1 MFMDSHFI
9 ILGSSKFHYKR
20 FGKGANWVFSFH
32 GYGEEGERFDIL
44 EPFLAEQFTLIA
56 IDIPFH
62 GKTEW
67 NGDLLFKADELIQL
81 MNQIIGDEHKDF
93 ALLGYSMGGRI
104 AMKLFEL
111 MPHRIS
117 KMVLV
122 APDGLHQNK
131 WQWFVTKTKLGN
143 RLFKYTM
150 YNPNWIFNFIGFA
163 KRFNLMNK
171 SIIKFI
177 HYYLDDPVERA
188 NLYKIWTTT
197 RQYRPNLR
205 LVKKLVTSHKVPMNI
220 LFGKHDRIII
230 TKRGNQFKKG
240 LESLVTVQEL
250 DAGHQLL
257 QKKYA
262 NDIASFF

>member
-1 MFMDSHFI
+1 MDSHFI
-9 ILGSSKFHYKR
+9 IQGSSKFHYKR
-20 FGKGANWVFSFH
+20 FGNGANWVFSFH
-32 GYGEEGERFDIL
+32 GYGEEGERFSIL
-44 EPFLAEQFTLIA
+44 ESSLTNQYTFIA
-56 IDIPFH
+56 IDMPFH

-67 NGDLLFKADELIQL
+67 NGGLLFKADELIEL
-81 MNQIIGDEHKDF
+81 LNQIIGSEISCF
-93 ALLGYSMGGRI
+93 TLMGYSMGGRI

-111 MPHRIS
+111 IPHRIS
-117 KMVLV
+117 KVVLV

-143 RLFKYTM
+143 SLFKNAM
-150 YNPNWIFNFIGFA
+150 INPNWIFNLMGVA
-163 KRFNLMNK
+163 EKFNLMNK

-197 RQYRPNLR
+197 RQFRPNLKA
-205 LVKKLVTSHKVPMNI
+205 VKKLVIAHQVPMSI

-230 TKRGNQFKKG
+230 TKRGIQFKKG

-262 NDIASFF
+262 SDIALLF

>member
-1 MFMDSHFI
+1 MDSNFI
-9 ILGSSKFHYKR
+9 LLGSSKFHYKR
-20 FGKGANWVFSFH
+20 FGNGANWVFCFH
-32 GYGEEGERFDIL
+32 GYGEDGERFGIL
-44 EPFLAEQFTLIA
+44 EPFLSEKYTVIA

-67 NGDLLFKADELIQL
+67 NGELLFKADELIEL
-81 MNQIIGDEHKDF
+81 LNKIIGSEISIF
-93 ALLGYSMGGRI
+93 TLMGYSMGGRI
-104 AMKLFEL
+104 AMKLFEII
-111 MPHRIS
+111 PHRIS

-150 YNPNWIFNFIGFA
+150 YNPSWIFNLIGVIQ
-163 KRFNLMNK
+163 RLNLMNK
-171 SIIKFI
+171 SIIKFV
-177 HYYLDDPVERA
+177 HYYLDDPIERA

-205 LVKKLVTSHKVPMNI
+205 VVKKLVIAHQVPMNI

-240 LESLVTVQEL
+240 LELWVTVQEL

-262 NDIASFF
+262 NDIALLF

>member
-1 MFMDSHFI
+1 MDSHFI
-9 ILGSSKFHYKR
+9 TQGSSKFHYKR
-20 FGKGANWVFSFH
+20 FGNGANWVFGFH

-44 EPFLAEQFTLIA
+44 EPYLAKQFTVIA

-67 NGDLLFKADELIQL
+67 HGELLFKADELIEL
-81 MNQIIGDEHKDF
+81 MNQIMGNEQNNFI
-93 ALLGYSMGGRI
+93 LLGYSMGGRI

-111 MPHRIS
+111 MPQRVAKI
-117 KMVLV
+117 VLV

-131 WQWFVTKTKLGN
+131 WQWFVTETKIGN
-143 RLFKYTM
+143 QLFKYTM
-150 YNPNWIFNFIGFA
+150 NNPSWIFNTIGIA
-163 KRFNLMNK
+163 EKLNLVNK

-197 RQYRPNLR
+197 RQFRPNLKMIR
-205 LVKKLVTSHKVPMNI
+205 KLVKSNQVPMNI
-220 LFGKHDRIII
+220 IFGKHDRIII
-230 TKRGNQFKKG
+230 TKRGLQFREG
-240 LESLVTVQEL
+240 LETLVTVQEI
-250 DAGHQLL
+250 DAGHQLI

-262 NDIASFF
+262 NEIALLF

>member
-1 MFMDSHFI
+1 
-9 ILGSSKFHYKR
+9 
-20 FGKGANWVFSFH
+20 
-32 GYGEEGERFDIL
+32 
-44 EPFLAEQFTLIA
+44 
-56 IDIPFH
+56 
-62 GKTEW
+62 
-67 NGDLLFKADELIQL
+67 
-81 MNQIIGDEHKDF
+81 
-93 ALLGYSMGGRI
+93 MGGRI

>member
-9 ILGSSKFHYKR
+9 IKGNSKFHYKR
-20 FGKGANWVFSFH
+20 FGNGANWVFCFH

-44 EPFLAEQFTLIA
+44 EPYLAEQFTLIA

-67 NGDLLFKADELIQL
+67 NGDLLFKADELIEL
-81 MNQIIGDEHKDF
+81 LNKIMGDEHKKF
-93 ALLGYSMGGRI
+93 TLLGYSMGGRI

-111 MPHRIS
+111 MPHRVL

-150 YNPNWIFNFIGFA
+150 YNPNWIFNLIQFA
-163 KRFNLMNK
+163 EKFNLMNK

-177 HYYLDDPVERA
+177 HYYFDDPVERA

-205 LVKKLVTSHKVPMNI
+205 GVKKLLISHQVPVNI

-230 TKRGNQFKKG
+230 TKRGIQFKKG
-240 LESLVTVQEL
+240 LENLVTVHEL

>member
-1 MFMDSHFI
+1 MDSHFI
-9 ILGSSKFHYKR
+9 IRDNSKFHYKR
-20 FGKGANWVFSFH
+20 FGNGANWVFSFH

-44 EPFLAEQFTLIA
+44 EPYLAEQFTLIA

-81 MNQIIGDEHKDF
+81 MNQIMEDEQKNF
-93 ALLGYSMGGRI
+93 TLLGYSMGGRI
-104 AMKLFEL
+104 ALKLFEL
-111 MPHRIS
+111 IPQRVS
-117 KMVLV
+117 KIVLV
-122 APDGLHQNK
+122 APDGLHQNI

-143 RLFKYTM
+143 NLFKYTM
-150 YNPNWIFNFIGFA
+150 VSPKWIFNLMGVA
-163 KRFNLMNK
+163 EQLNLMNK

-197 RQYRPNLR
+197 RQFRPNLR
-205 LVKKLVTSHKVPMNI
+205 VVKKLVIAHQVPINI

-230 TKRGNQFKKG
+230 TKRGIQFKKG
-240 LESLVTVQEL
+240 LEALITVNEL

-262 NDIASFF
+262 NDIASLF